1 MPEFIND
8 NFLLDTLS
16 ARNLFHN
23 YVSAL
28 PIIDYHCHLSPEDI
42 AKDRKFNNITEAWL
56 ENDHYK
62 WRLMRANGIQEKY
75 CSGDAPARAKFIKWA
90 ETIPHAIG
98 NPVYHWTH
106 LELKRYFNVDILLSP
121 STADEIWERTNE
133 QLAASGYTVQDL
145 LRKFKVEVICTTD
158 DPVDNLEYHIKIKE
172 KDPGFKVLPGFRP
185 DRVFNID
192 DNRSFNKYIDRLA
205 DITSSDISSY
215 DHLLLALARRIE
227 YFSRQGC
234 KISDHSF
241 PTLPVVDF
249 SPTEIRN
256 IFEKAR
262 SNKTITTEQVGKFK
276 IALLKELAM
285 LYSLNGWTMQLHLG
299 ALRNN
304 STCVFK
310 SYGPDGGADS
320 IGDEKQ
326 AEGLAALLD
335 LLDRENKL
343 PPCIIYNLNP
353 SANEVLA
360 SMAGNFQSCMVGK
373 MQYGPAWWF
382 LDNLQGIQKQ
392 LETVAAYGLLDRFVG
407 MTTDSRS
414 FLSFTRHEYFRRIL
428 CNMTGINVEKGLFPD
443 DKDLITDMVRNIS
456 YYNAKNY
463 FNF

>member
-23 YVSAL
+23 YVSEL
-28 PIIDYHCHLSPEDI
+28 PIIDYHCHLSPMDI

-121 STADEIWERTNE
+121 STADEIWERANE

-158 DPVDNLEYHIKIKE
+158 DPVDNLEYHIKIKG

-185 DRVFNID
+185 DKAFNIN
-192 DNRSFNKYIDRLA
+192 DNRSFNKYIDRRA
-205 DITSSDISSY
+205 DITSSDIDSY
-215 DHLLLALARRIE
+215 DHLLLALARRVE

-241 PTLPVVDF
+241 PTLLATLKVYSRRWAVEEDF
-249 SPTEIRN
+249 R
-256 IFEKAR
+256 
-262 SNKTITTEQVGKFK
+262 
-276 IALLKELAM
+276 
-285 LYSLNGWTMQLHLG
+285 G
-299 ALRNN
+299 ALHIVVGHYDRRFNIGHFEEAKPTWQ
-304 STCVFK
+304 SP
-310 SYGPDGGADS
+310 SPEADRLIS
-320 IGDEKQ
+320 KDH
-326 AEGLAALLD
+326 
-335 LLDRENKL
+335 
-343 PPCIIYNLNP
+343 
-353 SANEVLA
+353 
-360 SMAGNFQSCMVGK
+360 
-373 MQYGPAWWF
+373 
-382 LDNLQGIQKQ
+382 
-392 LETVAAYGLLDRFVG
+392 
-407 MTTDSRS
+407 
-414 FLSFTRHEYFRRIL
+414 LSGTSESWIH
-428 CNMTGINVEKGLFPD
+428 P
-443 DKDLITDMVRNIS
+443 IS
-456 YYNAKNY
+456 N
-463 FNF
+463 